1 MPRQEASLLGLD
13 WLETSENP
21 ARYAKIEGY
30 LGGLRGL
37 GGLRCFVLTE
47 SFLTT
52 FTALVEAWIDAYV
65 DPSTL
70 LVSLAFSKFLPV
82 ELGCPRLAGIRL
94 VWAADST
101 LTGEVH
107 VSHDASDA

>member
-1 MPRQEASLLGLD
+1 MFVFPLGFI
-13 WLETSENP
+13 
-21 ARYAKIEGY
+21 RYY
-30 LGGLRGL
+30 CYCPVCFVCVCVCFVLQL
-37 GGLRCFVLTE
+37 GLRCLFLTE

-82 ELGCPRLAGIRL
+82 ELGCPRLAGVRL

>member
-30 LGGLRGL
+30 LGGLRCL
-37 GGLRCFVLTE
+37 VLTA

-82 ELGCPRLAGIRL
+82 ELGCPRLAGVRL